1 MFRGDGRALIQVE
14 ASQGGVKKY
23 FGSGVYVLPGQWDGR
38 KKVVVNHPNAEALN
52 AYLFEMVIGLE
63 RIELDLWKRGIE
75 PTLGLIKEGF
85 RKGDKLSGPFKDF
98 CSSVIMESTRCL
110 STKKNLISTVHCVER
125 FRPGCLWVDVNYS
138 FVHQFELWLNREGF
152 AQNTVVKHLRNLRT
166 FVNEAILLGYIG
178 YEDNPFR
185 VFKIPRPEVRHKY
198 LSMDELVRI
207 EDVCLEGRLG
217 HIRDAFLFCC
227 YTGLRFSDFCLLS
240 QGAFYREG
248 GYLWLKMRLKKTGV
262 EVFLP
267 LDLLFNGKAIG
278 ILDRYGSV
286 EEFARI
292 GSNSKVNSALKVL
305 QKAVDIRLKLTF
317 HVARHTCATLL
328 CYMGVP
334 ITTVQ
339 RILGHTKV
347 STTQIYQEV
356 MCETVVKDLKG
367 ANELCSGAFRRHL

>member
-1 MFRGDGRALIQVE
+1 
-14 ASQGGVKKY
+14 
-23 FGSGVYVLPGQWDGR
+23 
-38 KKVVVNHPNAEALN
+38 
-52 AYLFEMVIGLE
+52 
-63 RIELDLWKRGIE
+63 
-75 PTLGLIKEGF
+75 
-85 RKGDKLSGPFKDF
+85 
-98 CSSVIMESTRCL
+98 MESTRCL

-138 FVHQFELWLNREGF
+138 FVHQFELWLYREGF

-166 FVNEAILLGYIG
+166 FVNEAILLGHIG

-227 YTGLRFSDFCLLS
+227 YTGLRFSDFCLLR

-248 GYLWLKMRLKKTGV
+248 GYFWLRMRLKKTGV

-356 MCETVVKDLKG
+356 MSETVVKDLKG
-367 ANELCSGAFRRHL
+367 ANEFCCGDAYYQKLPQTNSFLA